1 MHNSP
6 QCGGAG
12 GGRGAGDIAPTLCLT
27 KTFEN
32 SIKSRNTWP
41 VVRVGRGQ
49 GSMGVSVVL
58 PMLIIM
64 CYVTIKRHTV
74 WLPVCASNLM

>member
-1 MHNSP
+1 MIHRS
-6 QCGGAG
+6 AE
-12 GGRGAGDIAPTLCLT
+12 GRGGVGRRASDIAPTLCLA
-27 KTFEN
+27 KTSKN
-32 SIKSRNTWP
+32 SIKSRNTWS

-74 WLPVCASNLM
+74 WLAVCASNLM